1 MFVSNLKPVLITN
14 LRPAYLVCLL
24 ALSLLLF
31 SFASHAKELISS
43 DETTVSLDST
53 FSTGLAVRMSN
64 RDTDQIADPNFG
76 GTDQTKMNDDNGNLN
91 YDQGDIVSAN
101 AKVTHELFVDSGD
114 IRLFARGFYFY
125 DEAVVGGNTKRTP
138 LPDRAKTVS
147 GRNVQLLDLYMDTDF
162 EIAGRPATL
171 RIGNQVMNWGES
183 LFIRNG
189 LNSINPVDVSKIR
202 IAGAEVRDAL
212 QPLPAFNIKMDIN
225 DEWSAEGFYL
235 ADFRNTEIEPSGTF
249 FSTNDYVSPGGSV
262 VHLTAFAGTDTNF
275 DDCNLSPSLDLF
287 RNLPLASAVAT
298 TTSGIPV
305 NDPRFNAAVVAA
317 VTGWSLAGICS
328 NITRSP
334 DREPDNQNQFGFAL
348 RGFLPQLNYAE
359 LGVYFANIHSRL
371 PLISAVTGT
380 QDSITFSGSDPY
392 VLSQGQPV
400 LNPRSTGVLTGSYA
414 GSTRYFREFP
424 ENIKMFGMSI
434 NSNFGSTGWSLQG
447 ELVYRIDQPLQL
459 DDDQILTY
467 GLSPLERLR
476 TGSGAPTSFIFVPG
490 TFSSN
495 NNISTTPADFGQTIT
510 GWRRK
515 NVIQAQLA
523 AVKSFGPST
532 FGDSSVFLIEFGTT
546 QVMSLEDKN
555 TLRYEGVGNT
565 GADKSS
571 WGYRLIAQT
580 TRNNALGAISLTPR
594 IALSHDVEGTA
605 PAPVQNFKEGRK
617 IITLSVNGSYLDK
630 WRGSLSYTNSFGNN
644 HNEND
649 RDFLSFSISRSF

>member
-14 LRPAYLVCLL
+14 FRPAYLVCLL
-24 ALSLLLF
+24 GLSLLFF

-53 FSTGLAVRMSN
+53 FSTGLAVRVSK
-64 RDTDQIADPNFG
+64 RDSDQIADPNFG
-76 GTDQTKMNDDNGNLN
+76 GTDLTKMNDDNGNLN
-91 YDQGDIVSAN
+91 YDRGDIVSAN

-125 DEAVVGGNTKRTP
+125 DDAVVGGTTKRTP

-202 IAGAEVRDAL
+202 IAGAEIRDAL
-212 QPLPAFNIKMDIN
+212 QPLPAFNVKMDIN

-262 VHLTAFAGTDTNF
+262 VHITQFAGTDTNY
-275 DDCNLSPSLDLF
+275 DDCNLNSALLPLRGVPLNQAILF
-287 RNLPLASAVAT
+287 ARNLLTQLVPNPTPEQIQAVVQTTTAGWAVA
-298 TTSGIPV
+298 SV
-305 NDPRFNAAVVAA
+305 
-317 VTGWSLAGICS
+317 CS
-328 NITRSP
+328 NVQRIP
-334 DREPDNQNQFGFAL
+334 DRQPNNQNQFGFAL

-359 LGVYFANIHSRL
+359 VGVYFANIHSRL
-371 PLISAVTGT
+371 PLISAIAGT
-380 QDSITFSGSDPY
+380 EDSITFTGSDPY
-392 VLSQGQPV
+392 TSTGIDES
-400 LNPRSTGVLTGSYA
+400 STGVLTGNFA
-414 GSTRYFREFP
+414 ASTKFFREFP
-424 ENIKMFGMSI
+424 EDIGLFGLSM
-434 NSNFGSTGWSLQG
+434 NSEIGSTGWSLQG

-459 DDDQILTY
+459 DDDQIFTY
-467 GLSPLERLR
+467 GLSALKGLR
-476 TGSGAPTSFIFVPG
+476 TGSGAPTSFIFHP
-490 TFSSN
+490 SLYA
-495 NNISTTPADFGQTIT
+495 NNISDAPAQFGETIT

-515 NVIQAQLA
+515 NVIQAQIA

-532 FGDSSVFLIEFGTT
+532 LGDSSVLLIEFGTT
-546 QVMSLEDKN
+546 QVMSMEKKSN
-555 TLRYEGVGNT
+555 LRYEGVGNT

-617 IITLSVNGSYLDK
+617 VITLSVDGSYLDK